1 MGGFVFFSLMLVVL
15 TMQHLSSSLNS
26 SGALLKQDLLLRSL
40 AFTVVYA
47 TVIFVLNNFL
57 NFWALWPGAI
67 NTLVGKSPTGSSLGL
82 SAGLFAGLGWL
93 QVFSYVAAPILAMIH
108 VSKLS
113 TQSYQ
118 NLSERVSDWAATV
131 IKAAFWMV
139 LLVGM
144 ADMLVSL
151 LRIESLLAPI
161 FGGDI
166 TTELGKP
173 KFRGAYVHLPLMLL
187 ACVIALRSKGL
198 GFIWLALLVVAAEFL
213 IVISR
218 FVFSYEQAYMGDLV
232 RFWYAALFL
241 FASAHTLLVEG
252 HIRVDVAYTHFK
264 DRTKSWVNVFGVSL
278 LGLPLCFTILT
289 LGMWDKTSSIN
300 SPLLSVE
307 VSQSGYGMYVKY
319 IMVGFLAI
327 FAFSMIIQFSSYLL
341 KHFGVLRGETPT
353 PTIINTANP

>member
-1 MGGFVFFSLMLVVL
+1 
-15 TMQHLSSSLNS
+15 MQHLSSSLNS
-26 SGALLKQDLLLRSL
+26 SGALPKQDLLLRSL

-57 NFWALWPGAI
+57 TFWALWPGAI
-67 NTLVGKSPTGSSLGL
+67 NTLVGKSPTGPLAS
-82 SAGLFAGLGWL
+82 LGWL
-93 QVFSYVAAPILAMIH
+93 QVCSYVAAPILAMIH
-108 VSKLS
+108 VSKLR

-118 NLSERVSDWAATV
+118 NLSDRVSDWAATC

-161 FGGDI
+161 FGDDI
-166 TTELGKP
+166 SIELGKP
-173 KFRGAYVHLPLMLL
+173 QFRGTYVHLPLMLL

-198 GFIWLALLVVAAEFL
+198 GFIWLALLVVVAEFL

-264 DRTKSWVNVFGVSL
+264 ARTKSWVNIFGVSL

-300 SPLLSVE
+300 SPMLSVE

-341 KHFGVLRGETPT
+341 KHFGVLRGETETPTPT
-353 PTIINTANP
+353 PTITNAVNP

>member
-1 MGGFVFFSLMLVVL
+1 
-15 TMQHLSSSLNS
+15 MQHSSSLLTPLSSSNRLH
-26 SGALLKQDLLLRSL
+26 KPDLLLRSL

-47 TVIFVLNNFL
+47 TVIFLLNNFL
-57 NFWALWPGAI
+57 NFWALWPGAL
-67 NTLVGKSPTGSSLGL
+67 NTLGGL
-82 SAGLFAGLGWL
+82 PSAGPYAGFGWL
-93 QVFSYVAAPILAMIH
+93 QVLSYVSAPMLALLH
-108 VSKLS
+108 VSRLQS
-113 TQSYQ
+113 ESYQ
-118 NLSERVSDWAATV
+118 DLSNRVSNWAATT

-144 ADMLVSL
+144 ADMIVSF
-151 LRIESLLAPI
+151 LRIESILEPI
-161 FGGDI
+161 VGSDL

-187 ACVIALRSKGL
+187 SCIIALRSKGL
-198 GFIWLALLVVAAEFL
+198 GFIWLTLMVVVAEFL
-213 IVISR
+213 IVITR
-218 FVFSYEQAYMGDLV
+218 FIFSYEQAFMGDLV

-241 FASAHTLLVEG
+241 FASAHTLLIEG

-264 DRTKSWVNVFGVSL
+264 ARTQSWVNIFGVTL

-289 LGMWDKTSSIN
+289 LGMWDRTSSIN

-341 KHFGVLRGETPT
+341 KHFGVLRGETATT
-353 PTIINTANP
+353 PSSTNAANP

>member
-1 MGGFVFFSLMLVVL
+1 
-15 TMQHLSSSLNS
+15 MQHSSSPLTSKS
-26 SGALLKQDLLLRSL
+26 SSNALLKQDVLLRSL

-57 NFWALWPGAI
+57 NFWALWPGAV
-67 NTLVGKSPTGSSLGL
+67 NTLLGELPTGHSQS
-82 SAGLFAGLGWL
+82 LGWL
-93 QVFSYVAAPILAMIH
+93 QVLSYVAAPILAMLH
-108 VSKLS
+108 VSKLQS
-113 TQSYQ
+113 ESYQ
-118 NLSERVSDWAATV
+118 DLSNRVSNWAATT

-144 ADMLVSL
+144 ADMLISF
-151 LRIESLLAPI
+151 LRIESLLAPLV
-161 FGGDI
+161 GEAI

-173 KFRGAYVHLPLMLL
+173 QFRGTYVHLPLMLL
-187 ACVIALRSKGL
+187 ACAIAVRSKGL
-198 GFIWLALLVVAAEFL
+198 GFIWLALMVVVAEFL
-213 IVISR
+213 IVITR
-218 FVFSYEQAYMGDLV
+218 FVFSYEQAFMGDLV

-241 FASAHTLLVEG
+241 FASANTLLLEG

-264 DRTKSWVNVFGVSL
+264 ARTKAWVNIFGVSL

-341 KHFGVLRGETPT
+341 KHFGVLRGETAT
-353 PTIINTANP
+353 TTANP

>member
-1 MGGFVFFSLMLVVL
+1 
-15 TMQHLSSSLNS
+15 MQHSSSPLTSKS
-26 SGALLKQDLLLRSL
+26 SSNALLKQDVLLRSL

-57 NFWALWPGAI
+57 NFWALWPGAV
-67 NTLVGKSPTGSSLGL
+67 NTLLGELPTGHSQS
-82 SAGLFAGLGWL
+82 LGWL
-93 QVFSYVAAPILAMIH
+93 QVLSYVAAPILAMLH
-108 VSKLS
+108 VSKLQS
-113 TQSYQ
+113 ESYQ
-118 NLSERVSDWAATV
+118 DLSNRVSNWAATT

-144 ADMLVSL
+144 ADMLISF
-151 LRIESLLAPI
+151 LRIESLLAPLV
-161 FGGDI
+161 GEAI

-173 KFRGAYVHLPLMLL
+173 QFRGTYVHLPLMLL
-187 ACVIALRSKGL
+187 ACVIAVRSKGL
-198 GFIWLALLVVAAEFL
+198 GFIWLALMVVVAEFL
-213 IVISR
+213 IVITR
-218 FVFSYEQAYMGDLV
+218 FVFSYEQAFMGDLV

-241 FASAHTLLVEG
+241 FASANTLLLEG

-264 DRTKSWVNVFGVSL
+264 ARTKAWVNIFGVSL

-341 KHFGVLRGETPT
+341 KHFGVLRGETAT
-353 PTIINTANP
+353 TTANP

>member
-1 MGGFVFFSLMLVVL
+1 
-15 TMQHLSSSLNS
+15 MQYSSSPLNSLSSFSV
-26 SGALLKQDLLLRSL
+26 LLKQDLLLRSL

-57 NFWALWPGAI
+57 NFWALWPGAL
-67 NTLVGKSPTGSSLGL
+67 NTLLGKLPTDQ
-82 SAGLFAGLGWL
+82 AAGLGWL
-93 QVFSYVAAPILAMIH
+93 QILSYVAAPMLAMVH
-108 VSKLS
+108 VSRLR
-113 TQSYQ
+113 TESYQ
-118 NLSERVSDWAATV
+118 NLSVRVSDWAATS

-144 ADMLVSL
+144 ADMIVSF
-151 LRIESLLAPI
+151 LRIESILEPI
-161 FGGDI
+161 VGRVLTI
-166 TTELGKP
+166 ELGKP
-173 KFRGAYVHLPLMLL
+173 QFRGTYVHLPLMLL
-187 ACVIALRSKGL
+187 SCIIALRSKGL
-198 GFIWLALLVVAAEFL
+198 GFIWLTLMVVVAEFL
-213 IVISR
+213 IVITR
-218 FVFSYEQAYMGDLV
+218 FIFSYEQAFMGDLV

-241 FASAHTLLVEG
+241 FASAHTLLIEG

-264 DRTKSWVNVFGVSL
+264 ARTQSWVNIFGVTL

-289 LGMWDKTSSIN
+289 LGMWDRTSSIN

-341 KHFGVLRGETPT
+341 KHFGVLRGETAT
-353 PTIINTANP
+353 TLSSTNAANP

>member
-1 MGGFVFFSLMLVVL
+1 MSVVL
-15 TMQHLSSSLNS
+15 TMQQLSSSLS
-26 SGALLKQDLLLRSL
+26 SSSALLKQDLLLRSF
-40 AFTVVYA
+40 AFTVVYT

-67 NTLVGKSPTGSSLGL
+67 NILAGKTSTEP
-82 SAGLFAGLGWL
+82 FLGWL
-93 QVFSYVAAPILAMIH
+93 QVFSYVAAPMLAMMH
-108 VSKLS
+108 VSRLRYE
-113 TQSYQ
+113 SYE
-118 NLSERVSDWAATV
+118 NLADRVSHWAATC

-144 ADMLVSL
+144 IDMLVSF

-161 FGGDI
+161 VGDDI
-166 TTELGKP
+166 TMELGKP
-173 KFRGAYVHLPLMLL
+173 QFRGAYVHLPLMLL

-198 GFIWLALLVVAAEFL
+198 GFIWLTLLVVVAEFL
-213 IVISR
+213 IVITR
-218 FVFSYEQAYMGDLV
+218 FVFSYEQAFMGDLV

-241 FASAHTLLVEG
+241 FASAHTLLIEG

-264 DRTKSWVNVFGVSL
+264 DRTKSWVNVFGVIL

-341 KHFGVLRGETPT
+341 KHFGVLRGETQT
-353 PTIINTANP
+353 PPITSATNP

>member
-1 MGGFVFFSLMLVVL
+1 
-15 TMQHLSSSLNS
+15 MQHSSNPLISKS
-26 SGALLKQDLLLRSL
+26 STNALLKQDLLLRSL

-57 NFWALWPGAI
+57 NFWALWPGAV
-67 NTLVGKSPTGSSLGL
+67 NTLLGELPTGHSQS
-82 SAGLFAGLGWL
+82 LGWL
-93 QVFSYVAAPILAMIH
+93 QVLSYIAAPILAMLH
-108 VSKLS
+108 VSKLQS
-113 TQSYQ
+113 ESYQ
-118 NLSERVSDWAATV
+118 DLSNRVSNWAATT

-144 ADMLVSL
+144 ADMLISF
-151 LRIESLLAPI
+151 LRIESLLAPLV
-161 FGGDI
+161 GEAI

-173 KFRGAYVHLPLMLL
+173 QFRGTYVHLPLMLL
-187 ACVIALRSKGL
+187 ACVIAVRSKGL
-198 GFIWLALLVVAAEFL
+198 GFIWLALMVVVAEFL
-213 IVISR
+213 IVITR
-218 FVFSYEQAYMGDLV
+218 FVFSYEQAFMGDLV

-241 FASAHTLLVEG
+241 FASANTLLLEG

-264 DRTKSWVNVFGVSL
+264 ARTKAWVNIFGVSL

-341 KHFGVLRGETPT
+341 KHFGVLRGETAT
-353 PTIINTANP
+353 TTANP

>member
-1 MGGFVFFSLMLVVL
+1 
-15 TMQHLSSSLNS
+15 MQQLSSSLS
-26 SGALLKQDLLLRSL
+26 SSSALLKQDLLLRSF
-40 AFTVVYA
+40 AFTVVYT

-67 NTLVGKSPTGSSLGL
+67 NILAGKTSTEP
-82 SAGLFAGLGWL
+82 FLGWL
-93 QVFSYVAAPILAMIH
+93 QVFSYVAAPMLAMMH
-108 VSKLS
+108 VSRLRYE
-113 TQSYQ
+113 SYE
-118 NLSERVSDWAATV
+118 NLADRVSHWAATC

-144 ADMLVSL
+144 IDMLVSF

-161 FGGDI
+161 VGDDI
-166 TTELGKP
+166 TMELGKP
-173 KFRGAYVHLPLMLL
+173 QFRGAYVHLPLMLL

-198 GFIWLALLVVAAEFL
+198 GFIWLTLLVVVAEFL
-213 IVISR
+213 IVITR
-218 FVFSYEQAYMGDLV
+218 FVFSYEQAFMGDLV

-241 FASAHTLLVEG
+241 FASAHTLLIEG

-264 DRTKSWVNVFGVSL
+264 DRTKSWVNVFGVIL

-341 KHFGVLRGETPT
+341 KHFGVLRGETQTPPT
-353 PTIINTANP
+353 TSAANP

>member
-1 MGGFVFFSLMLVVL
+1 
-15 TMQHLSSSLNS
+15 MQHSSSPLTSKS
-26 SGALLKQDLLLRSL
+26 SSNALLKQDVLLRSL

-57 NFWALWPGAI
+57 NFWALWPGAV
-67 NTLVGKSPTGSSLGL
+67 NTLLGELPTGHSQS
-82 SAGLFAGLGWL
+82 LGWL
-93 QVFSYVAAPILAMIH
+93 QVLSYIAAPILAMLH
-108 VSKLS
+108 VSKLQS
-113 TQSYQ
+113 ESYQ
-118 NLSERVSDWAATV
+118 DLSNRVSNWAATT

-144 ADMLVSL
+144 ADMLISF
-151 LRIESLLAPI
+151 LRIESLLAPLV
-161 FGGDI
+161 GEAI

-173 KFRGAYVHLPLMLL
+173 QFRGTYVHLPLMLL
-187 ACVIALRSKGL
+187 ACVIAVRSKGL
-198 GFIWLALLVVAAEFL
+198 GFIWLALMVVVAEFL
-213 IVISR
+213 IVITR
-218 FVFSYEQAYMGDLV
+218 FVFSYEQAFMGDLV

-241 FASAHTLLVEG
+241 FASANTLLLEG

-264 DRTKSWVNVFGVSL
+264 ARTKAWVNIFGVSL

-341 KHFGVLRGETPT
+341 KHFGVLRGETAIT
-353 PTIINTANP
+353 TANP

>member
-1 MGGFVFFSLMLVVL
+1 
-15 TMQHLSSSLNS
+15 MQHSSSPLTSLSSSNV
-26 SGALLKQDLLLRSL
+26 LLKQDLLLRSL

-67 NTLVGKSPTGSSLGL
+67 NTLLGKASTGPN
-82 SAGLFAGLGWL
+82 SALGWL
-93 QVFSYVAAPILAMIH
+93 QVFSYLAAPLLAMVH
-108 VSKLS
+108 VSRLRLE
-113 TQSYQ
+113 SYQ
-118 NLSERVSDWAATV
+118 KLAERVSDWAATS

-144 ADMLVSL
+144 VDMLVSF
-151 LRIESLLAPI
+151 LRIESMLAPLV
-161 FGGDI
+161 GDNL
-166 TTELGKP
+166 TSQLGKP
-173 KFRGAYVHLPLMLL
+173 QFRGTYVHLPLMLL
-187 ACVIALRSKGL
+187 ACFIAVRSKGL
-198 GFIWLALLVVAAEFL
+198 GFIWLALLVVVAEFL
-213 IVISR
+213 IVITR
-218 FVFSYEQAYMGDLV
+218 FVFSYEQAFMGDLV

-241 FASAHTLLVEG
+241 FASANTLLVEG
-252 HIRVDVAYTHFK
+252 HIRVDVAYCHFK
-264 DRTKSWVNVFGVSL
+264 ARTQSWVNVFGVGL

-289 LGMWDKTSSIN
+289 LGMWDRTSSIN

-341 KHFGVLRGETPT
+341 KHFGVLRGETAT
-353 PTIINTANP
+353 FTANP

>member
-1 MGGFVFFSLMLVVL
+1 MLVVL
-15 TMQHLSSSLNS
+15 TMQHSSSRLNSLSSSS
-26 SGALLKQDLLLRSL
+26 VLLKQDLLLRSL

-57 NFWALWPGAI
+57 NFWALWPGAL
-67 NTLVGKSPTGSSLGL
+67 NTLLGKPPTDP
-82 SAGLFAGLGWL
+82 AAGLGWL
-93 QVFSYVAAPILAMIH
+93 QVLSYVAAPLLAMVH
-108 VSKLS
+108 VSRLR
-113 TQSYQ
+113 TESYQ
-118 NLSERVSDWAATV
+118 NLSLRVSDWAATS

-144 ADMLVSL
+144 ADMIVSF
-151 LRIESLLAPI
+151 LRIESILEYIVGSDL
-161 FGGDI
+161 

-173 KFRGAYVHLPLMLL
+173 QFRGTYVHLPLMLL
-187 ACVIALRSKGL
+187 SCIIALRSKGL
-198 GFIWLALLVVAAEFL
+198 GFIWLTLMVVAAEFL
-213 IVISR
+213 IVITR
-218 FVFSYEQAYMGDLV
+218 FIFSYEQAFMGDLV

-241 FASAHTLLVEG
+241 FASAHTLLIEG

-264 DRTKSWVNVFGVSL
+264 ARTQSWVNVFGVTL

-289 LGMWDKTSSIN
+289 LGMWDRTSSIN

-341 KHFGVLRGETPT
+341 KHFGVLRGETATT
-353 PTIINTANP
+353 PSSTNAANP

>member
-1 MGGFVFFSLMLVVL
+1 MVL
-15 TMQHLSSSLNS
+15 TMQHSPSSLSSPSV
-26 SGALLKQDLLLRSL
+26 LLKQDLLLRSL

-57 NFWALWPGAI
+57 NFWALWPGAV
-67 NTLVGKSPTGSSLGL
+67 NTLLGKSP
-82 SAGLFAGLGWL
+82 AGPATGLGWL
-93 QVFSYVAAPILAMIH
+93 QVLSYLAAPILAAIH
-108 VSKLS
+108 VSKLRAE
-113 TQSYQ
+113 SYH
-118 NLSERVSDWAATV
+118 NLSVRVSDWAATS

-144 ADMLVSL
+144 ADMLVSF
-151 LRIESLLAPI
+151 LRIELMLEPI
-161 FGGDI
+161 VGKGL
-166 TTELGKP
+166 TSELGKP

-187 ACVIALRSKGL
+187 ACFIALRTKGL
-198 GFIWLALLVVAAEFL
+198 GFIWLSLLVVVAEFL
-213 IVISR
+213 IVITR
-218 FVFSYEQAYMGDLV
+218 FVFSYEQAFMGDLV

-241 FASAHTLLVEG
+241 FAAANTLLVEG

-264 DRTKSWVNVFGVSL
+264 ARTKAWVNIFGVSL

-289 LGMWDKTSSIN
+289 LGMWDRTSSIN

-327 FAFSMIIQFSSYLL
+327 FAFSMVIQFSSYLL
-341 KHFGVLRGETPT
+341 KHFGVLRGETAT
-353 PTIINTANP
+353 TTANP

>member
-1 MGGFVFFSLMLVVL
+1 
-15 TMQHLSSSLNS
+15 MQQSSSVF
-26 SGALLKQDLLLRSL
+26 LKKDLLLRSL

-57 NFWALWPGAI
+57 NFWALWPGAV
-67 NTLVGKSPTGSSLGL
+67 NTLAGKSST
-82 SAGLFAGLGWL
+82 GLGWL
-93 QVFSYVAAPILAMIH
+93 QVLSYAVAPLLAAIH
-108 VSKLS
+108 VFGLRG
-113 TQSYQ
+113 QSYQ
-118 NLSERVSDWAATV
+118 MLAERVSHWAAIS

-144 ADMLVSL
+144 ADMVVSF
-151 LRIESLLAPI
+151 LRIESLLSPI
-161 FGGDI
+161 VGSEL

-173 KFRGAYVHLPLMLL
+173 QFRGTYVHLPLMLL
-187 ACVIALRSKGL
+187 ACFIALRSRGL
-198 GFIWLALLVVAAEFL
+198 GFIWLTLMVVVAEFL
-213 IVISR
+213 IVITR
-218 FVFSYEQAYMGDLV
+218 FVFSYEQAFMGDLV

-241 FASAHTLLVEG
+241 FASAHTLLIEG

-264 DRTKSWVNVFGVSL
+264 PRTQSWVNVLGVSL

-341 KHFGVLRGETPT
+341 KHFGVLRGETAT
-353 PTIINTANP
+353 SD